1 MNPARHRARL
11 LDWVRSQLI
20 GPAASAS
27 PGSSLPGAPLE
38 RYPCAILFPVV
49 RGELD
54 LFQDDGDDDETG
66 EDAARMTDAHKE
78 PDQQAEPVKRLRRYV
93 PPSAAGFSFFIR
105 GAEIRLQ
112 LRVSAAAYRL
122 EGERDERG
130 LFLSER
136 WLREPLACTPEEEDR
151 LVLAQPDDR
160 TGPANRR
167 IPVFSGRAGVDAV
180 WRPFRDGWLVTLSL
194 FNRTELQDDGLTA
207 ADWKRHSNSN
217 SLFEASLHCSI
228 DAGEVG
234 DYPRVD
240 RSLLSDE
247 ERELELQ
254 YRSRRIFAIGHG
266 CAADWTTTSTGGV
279 REIRTDFLPS
289 VEVPAVTANLP
300 ERDDDVLD
308 LDELAGIGRDARRTS
323 QLTGRLRTFVD
334 GYAAWIAAR
343 QGEARGLD
351 DTEAARRIVGRM
363 DAAMQRM
370 RRGVELLESDT
381 PAARAFALANRAMA
395 LQMRQ
400 AAMAEGKAEPRP
412 LWRPFQLAFL
422 LATIEPMTNEDS
434 PERDLVDLIWFPTGG
449 GKTEAYLGLIAFLVG
464 WRRQRFPDS
473 GGGTTAIMRYTLR
486 LLTAQ
491 QFQRASRL
499 ICALE
504 WIRRSDPTAG
514 LGTEPVTL
522 GMWVGSDATPN
533 MCSVADARLRDSARL
548 GAPPPPELVLTA
560 CPWCGTEF
568 RPGHNYRTTPTSF
581 RFLCTNPH
589 CDIATSGD
597 GVVPCQVI
605 DEALYDAPPTLLI
618 ATIDKFA
625 RLAWE
630 ERAGAFFGRNG
641 TRPPELVIQDE
652 LHLISGALGSIAG
665 LYEAALDT
673 VLVRRGVRPKYVAST
688 ATIRMAAEQVERLYG
703 RKLAVFPPPGLDCDD
718 SYFARTEPTGSM
730 PGRLYVG
737 YFAPLLD
744 RQHCL
749 APLAATLL
757 AAPEAVFGPDDPDRD
772 AILDHW
778 WTTVVYHG
786 SLKGVGTSHNA
797 FDTDV
802 GRILHRLSDE
812 RSEALRDGRPAAG
825 TGTIQRPRPRV
836 DQLTSNASAAGN
848 ARTFDRLRHPRGHP
862 DCLDAVLATNMVSVG
877 LDVERLALMI
887 VNGQPLTT
895 GEYIQSTSRVGRGRV
910 PGLVFAN
917 YYRDQAR
924 SLSHFENFRPYHE
937 SFYRFV
943 EPTSVTPYT
952 RQARSRALHAAL
964 VSVVRHAVD
973 GMAGKQAAGRFDQ
986 GDPAIRTA
994 VAALAGR
1001 CVAACGTSARDA
1013 DLREHLGQLAAAWHD
1028 RARACAAA
1036 KQVLV
1041 YNDRPDTR
1049 NSDRLL
1055 HSHGDPVPGLWETMQ
1070 SMRNVEET
1078 GLLKRP

>member
-1 MNPARHRARL
+1 MNRARHRARL

-20 GPAASAS
+20 GPAHPA
-27 PGSSLPGAPLE
+27 GDDAPSKVKPEE
-38 RYPCAILFPVV
+38 RYPCGVLFPVV
-49 RGELD
+49 RGETGLAPD
-54 LFQDDGDDDETG
+54 QTNDETE
-66 EDAARMTDAHKE
+66 EDSDPAGDA
-78 PDQQAEPVKRLRRYV
+78 PDESFPKAEPVKRRRYV

-105 GAEIRLQ
+105 GAEIRL
-112 LRVSAAAYRL
+112 LVELSAAAYQL

-130 LFLSER
+130 QFLSEQWVR
-136 WLREPLACTPEEEDR
+136 VPLACTPAEEAQ
-151 LVLAQPDDR
+151 LVLTPPDDR
-160 TGPANRR
+160 NCAETRR
-167 IPVFSGRAGVDAV
+167 IHVFGVRAGVDAV

-194 FNRTELQDDGLTA
+194 FNRTELRDDGMSA
-207 ADWKRHSNSN
+207 ADWVRQRNMG
-217 SLFEASLHCSI
+217 SLFEASLRCTI

-266 CAADWTTTSTGGV
+266 CAAGWTTTTAGPV
-279 REIRTDFLPS
+279 HELRTEFLPS

-300 ERDDDVLD
+300 DRDDDVLD
-308 LDELAGIGRDARRTS
+308 LDELAGIDRDAARTS
-323 QLTGRLRTFVD
+323 QLSARLRTFVD

-343 QGEARGLD
+343 RSEADGLD
-351 DTEAARRIVGRM
+351 DSEAARRIVGRM

-381 PAARAFALANRAMA
+381 LVARAFALANRAMA
-395 LQMRQ
+395 MQMRQ
-400 AAMAEGKAEPRP
+400 AAMIEDKAVPQP

-422 LATIEPMTNEDS
+422 LATIESMVNEDS

-449 GKTEAYLGLIAFLVG
+449 GKTEAYLGLIAFLIA
-464 WRRQRFPDS
+464 WRRQRFGDS

-491 QFQRASRL
+491 QFERASRL

-504 WIRRSDPTAG
+504 WIRRSDPKAG
-514 LGTEPVTL
+514 LGQEPVTL
-522 GMWVGSDATPN
+522 GMWVGTDATPN
-533 MCSVADARLRDSARL
+533 MCKKADELVRQAARD
-548 GAPPPPELVLTA
+548 GAPAPPELVLGA

-581 RFLCTNPH
+581 HFLCKNPH
-589 CDIATSGD
+589 CDIATSSH

-605 DEALYDAPPTLLI
+605 DQALYDAPPTLLI

-630 ERAGAFFGRNG
+630 GRAGAFFGHNG

-673 VLVRRGVRPKYVAST
+673 VLLRRGVRPKYVAST

-703 RKLAVFPPPGLDCDD
+703 RQLAVFPPPGLDCDD
-718 SYFARTEPTGSM
+718 SYFARTVPTSEQ
-730 PGRLYVG
+730 PGRLYAG

-757 AAPEAVFGPDDPDRD
+757 AAPEALFGSDAPDRD
-772 AILDHW
+772 GILDCW
-778 WTTVVYHG
+778 WTMVVYHG

-802 GRILHRLSDE
+802 DKLLHRLSDE
-812 RSEALRDGRPAAG
+812 RSEALRDEASAPGPGAS
-825 TGTIQRPRPRV
+825 QRPRPRV
-836 DQLTSNASAAGN
+836 DELTSKASAADN
-848 ARTFDRLRHPRGHP
+848 ARTFSRLRHPRGNP

-877 LDVERLALMI
+877 LDVDRLALMI

-895 GEYIQSTSRVGRGRV
+895 GEYIQSTSRVGRSRV

-964 VSVVRHAVD
+964 VIVIRHAVD
-973 GMAGKQAAGRFDQ
+973 DMAAKPAAGRFDKSN
-986 GDPAIRTA
+986 PAIQSA
-994 VAALAGR
+994 VAALAER
-1001 CVAACGTSARDA
+1001 CVKACAGSAIHA
-1013 DLREHLGQLAAAWHD
+1013 DVGEHLGQLVTAWHD
-1028 RARACAAA
+1028 RARACATNKRA
-1036 KQVLV
+1036 LV
-1041 YNDRPDTR
+1041 YNESRNVR

-1055 HSHGDPVPGLWETMQ
+1055 HSHGDPIHGLWETMQ

-1078 GLLKRP
+1078 GLLKRL